1 VEVCPSGYQRSNLGL
16 LCKVLPL
23 LTVDKIVMFFENNI
37 TLRAYAVAENLVRKM
52 LVSHTGSV
60 CEVDLTT

>member
-1 VEVCPSGYQRSNLGL
+1 
-16 LCKVLPL
+16 
-23 LTVDKIVMFFENNI
+23 MFFENNI

-52 LVSHTGSV
+52 LVSHSGSV